1 MPEWVAAVAEGRTPT
16 CEMSANILD
25 TEWNYK
31 CIDFTTI
38 RVFFASICSHFF

>member
-1 MPEWVAAVAEGRTPT
+1 MPEWVVVAEGKTPT
-16 CEMSANILD
+16 CKTSANILD

-38 RVFFASICSHFF
+38 RVFFFASICSHFF